1 MNIVIEKDAGFFI
14 CTIVRLGERN
24 FGFAEFEG
32 NTIHFHLNQGRGIV
46 PGRVFPEFI
55 DQPPAPVTEG
65 DLIIVLPRWNDER
78 ESWHATIW
86 GAASEL
92 FEAEQAIESRGKSQ
106 PAPKCPLIPKTAPQ
120 SKVDRRDKSKKR
132 VSVAA

>member
-1 MNIVIEKDAGFFI
+1 MSNVIEKNAGFFI

-24 FGFAEFEG
+24 FGFAEFNG
-32 NTIHFHLNQGRGIV
+32 DTVHFHLGQGRGIV
-46 PGRVFPEFI
+46 AGRTLPEFI

-78 ESWHATIW
+78 ESWHAVLW

-92 FEAEQAIESRGKSQ
+92 FEAELAIESRGHIQ
-106 PAPKCPLIPKTAPQ
+106 LAPKCPPVPKLAPQ
-120 SKVDRRDKSKKR
+120 SKVDRRRR